1 MAATHDPAITHSIGG
16 IDFAQLASGEVPY
29 EQAIA
34 VLQQMASV
42 DLSHAPKISD
52 ASDPSVSPALIRY
65 RALVEQIPAV
75 TFMAALDESVHELY
89 ISPQIEALLGYSQE
103 EWLQDPFL
111 WYRQL
116 HPADSAQWGI
126 DFARTCA
133 TGVNFR
139 SEYRLIAR
147 DGHVVWVHGECQ
159 LITDDDG
166 RPLFLMGIA
175 FDITDRKLAEQK
187 LQESN
192 EALESARRALSE
204 VNLTL
209 EQRVEART
217 SELEQAH
224 TKMVQIARQAGMAEV
239 ASEVLHN
246 VGNLFNSV
254 NIRAG
259 MVRDQLKRSRV
270 DQLDAIGKML
280 DKNAG
285 NLGAFLSEDPA
296 GKLVPDYIKKLA
308 TNLIEERKKLV
319 DELDVLHEHLQ
330 HIKRLVSSQ
339 QSYAK
344 GAVLF
349 EQTNIENLITDV
361 LNVTFAVV
369 ARHNVTVERK
379 IEDLPRLTLDRHRI
393 LQILVNLI
401 SNAAQACSA
410 LEHGDRRVTIRV
422 YQPDPDHINFEVTDN
437 GIGVAPENL
446 IRIFSHGFTTKA
458 EGHGFGLH
466 SSANAASEMGG
477 SLNVI
482 SKGIGHGATFV
493 LALPV
498 QPKATTAK
506 N

>member
-1 MAATHDPAITHSIGG
+1 MAAKTDLNSRFAG
-16 IDFAQLASGEVPY
+16 IDLAHFSGGDALI

-34 VLQQMASV
+34 ALQQMASV
-42 DLSHAPKISD
+42 DLSHSHQITGSG
-52 ASDPSVSPALIRY
+52 DPLISPAQLRY

-89 ISPQIEALLGYSQE
+89 ISPQIEVLLGYSQE

-159 LITDDDG
+159 LITNEDG

-175 FDITDRKLAEQK
+175 FDITDRKRSEQE

-192 EALESARRALSE
+192 DELESARTALTE
-204 VNLTL
+204 MNQTL

-217 SELEQAH
+217 SELEMAH

-254 NIRAG
+254 NIRAS
-259 MVRDQLKRSRV
+259 MVRDQLKKSRV
-270 DQLDAIGKML
+270 DQFEQVNKLLDAH
-280 DKNAG
+280 AG
-285 NLGAFLSEDPA
+285 DLAEFITKDPG
-296 GKLVPDYIKKLA
+296 GKLLPDYIKKLS
-308 TNLIEERKKLV
+308 THLIEERKKLV
-319 DELDVLHEHLQ
+319 DELDVLHDHLQ

-344 GAVLF
+344 GAVLY
-349 EQTNIENLITDV
+349 EQTDIANLVTDA

-369 ARHNVTVERK
+369 ARHNVTVERN
-379 IEDLPRLTLDRHRI
+379 IPDLPRLTLDRHRI

-401 SNAAQACSA
+401 SNAAQACA
-410 LEHGDRRVTIRV
+410 AIEHGDRRVTV
-422 YQPDPDHINFEVTDN
+422 TVHQPDFDRIHFEVTDN
-437 GIGVAPENL
+437 GIGVMPENL
-446 IRIFSHGFTTKA
+446 TRIFSHGFTTKA

-466 SSANAASEMGG
+466 SSANAAREMGG
-477 SLNVI
+477 SLNVV
-482 SKGIGHGATFV
+482 SKGIGHGATFI

-498 QPKATTAK
+498 QEKKTLG
-506 N
+506 